1 MYAHTH
7 ACAFI
12 PVPSYIHTH
21 MHVHL
26 YLYPHACTHIC
37 MCIYTCTLLHTHT
50 HTHTCTSIPAP
61 SCIHTHTCTPYNGE
75 NKKSGCHYVAQS
87 GFKLPVFLPGITG
100 VFCRTQLSPYLMAL
114 CAFLKSPLRWYCSN
128 KVRRAPFH
136 TGLPSLLTGIP
147 YSLST
152 ECLPLEKH

>member
-37 MCIYTCTLLHTHT
+37 MCIYTCTLIHTHT
-50 HTHTCTSIPAP
+50 YTCASIPAP

-75 NKKSGCHYVAQS
+75 NKKSECHYVAQS

-136 TGLPSLLTGIP
+136 TALPSLWTGIP

-152 ECLPLEKH
+152 ECPPLEKH